1 MIEAILIVSAV
12 FGGGYWLGHEN
23 PTVSCIV
30 PAQVI
35 ENCIEIQPPE
45 NDTFGATTTKL
56 IEVVGQY
63 KKCSAA
69 AHASAK

>member
-1 MIEAILIVSAV
+1 MIEILLALAAS
-12 FGGGYWLGHEN
+12 FGSGWYVGHEN
-23 PTVSCIV
+23 PTVSCVV

-63 KKCSAA
+63 RKCKAA
-69 AHASAK
+69 CEASK